1 MRNTPDHSSASANI
15 ILATPDDER
24 LTIASNAPIRYEQR
38 HDGVIFL
45 VISAN
50 ASDDA
55 LQKAASKFGLS
66 LQTLLQF
73 QTDIA

>member
-1 MRNTPDHSSASANI
+1 MSNTPDYSSASTTV

-38 HDGVIFL
+38 HDGAIYL

-50 ASDDA
+50 ASDDS
-55 LQKAASKFGLS
+55 LQKAATKFGLS
-66 LQTLLQF
+66 LQALLQF
-73 QTDIA
+73 RADIA